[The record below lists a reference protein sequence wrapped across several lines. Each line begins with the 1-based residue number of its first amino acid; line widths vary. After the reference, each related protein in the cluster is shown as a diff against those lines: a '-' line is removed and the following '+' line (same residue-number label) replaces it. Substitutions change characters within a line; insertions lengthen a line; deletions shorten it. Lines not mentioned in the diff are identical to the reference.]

1 MTPTIITIPE
11 KRCIGMC
18 QDMSFADYKAHEVWQ
33 RFMPRRNEIENRLG
47 QHFLSVQVTD
57 ANFWSNFNPNTT
69 FQKWAVAEVT
79 IYSSLPEGMETIT
92 IPSGLYAVFIYKGDG
107 TDAPAFFESI
117 FTEWLPNSDYQLG
130 DRPHFE
136 LLGEKYQRG
145 NPNSEE
151 EVYIPIE
158 LK

>member
-1 MTPTIITIPE
+1 MTPTIKTIPE
-11 KRCIGMC
+11 KKCIGMR
-18 QDMSFADYKAHEVWQ
+18 QNMSFADYKAHEVWQ

-57 ANFWSNFNPNTT
+57 ANFWSNFKPNTS
-69 FQKWAVAEVT
+69 FQKWAVVEVT
-79 IYSSLPEGMETIT
+79 DYSSLAVGMETIT
-92 IPSGLYAVFIYKGDG
+92 IPSSLYAMFIYKGDG

-117 FTEWLPNSDYQLG
+117 FTEWLPNSDYQLAH
-130 DRPHFE
+130 RPHFE
-136 LLGEKYQRG
+136 LLGDKYQRG
-145 NPNSEE
+145 NPDSEE

>member
-1 MTPTIITIPE
+1 MTSIIITIPE
-11 KRCIGMC
+11 KRCIGMR
-18 QDMSFADYKAHEVWQ
+18 QDMSFAHYKAHEVWQ

-47 QHFLSVQVTD
+47 QHFLSVQMTD
-57 ANFWSNFNPNTT
+57 ANFWSNFNPNTS

-79 IYSSLPEGMETIT
+79 DYSSLPEGMEIIT
-92 IPSGLYAVFIYKGDG
+92 IPSGLCAMFIYKGDG

-117 FTEWLPNSDYQLG
+117 FTDWLPNSDYQLAH
-130 DRPHFE
+130 RPHFE
-136 LLGEKYQRG
+136 LLGEMYQRG
-145 NPNSEE
+145 NPDSEE